1 MRTFIAIEFE
11 EEVKQYLYEIQEI
24 AKTGCKNGNFTPK
37 ENFHLTLRFIGDA
50 DFDDI
55 ERLKEAVFHVSR
67 QSKPFSFALS
77 QLGFFE
83 KGEKKIM
90 WLGIKKSIPLYQLY
104 NGLEKNL
111 SRQGFSRNK
120 QDLSPHITLA
130 REVTLYTSPSVLQK
144 KISMENKTVQV
155 NEISLM
161 KSTREGRKMVYEPI
175 YKAPFPSF
183 SKESIKKV

>member
-11 EEVKQYLYEIQEI
+11 EEIKQYLYEVQET
-24 AKTGCKNGNFTPK
+24 AKTGCKNGNFTSK
-37 ENFHLTLRFIGDA
+37 ENFHLTLRFIGEA

-55 ERLKEAVFHVSR
+55 ERLKEAVFEAGR
-67 QSKPFSFALS
+67 QSKPFSFTLN

-83 KGEKKIM
+83 RGEKKIM
-90 WLGIKKSIPLYQLY
+90 WFGINKSIPLYQLY
-104 NGLEKNL
+104 NCLEKNL
-111 SRQGFSRNK
+111 ARQGFPRNK

-144 KISMENKTVQV
+144 KIPIENKIVQV
-155 NEISLM
+155 DKISLM
-161 KSTREGRKMVYEPI
+161 KSTREGRKMIYEPI
-175 YKAPFPSF
+175 YQVPFPIF

>member
-11 EEVKQYLYEIQEI
+11 EEVKQYLYKVQEI

-37 ENFHLTLRFIGDA
+37 ENFHLTLRFIGEA
-50 DFDDI
+50 DFDDV
-55 ERLKEAVFHVSR
+55 ERLKEAIFETGK
-67 QSKPFSFALS
+67 QSKPFSFTLN

-83 KGEKKIM
+83 RGEKKIM
-90 WLGIKKSIPLYQLY
+90 WFGIDKSIPLYQLY
-104 NGLEKNL
+104 NRMEKNL
-111 SRQGFSRNK
+111 ARQGFSRNK

-130 REVTLYTSPSVLQK
+130 REVTLFTQPSVLQK
-144 KISMENKTVQV
+144 KIPIENKIVQV
-155 NEISLM
+155 NKVSLM

-175 YKAPFPSF
+175 YQIDFPNS